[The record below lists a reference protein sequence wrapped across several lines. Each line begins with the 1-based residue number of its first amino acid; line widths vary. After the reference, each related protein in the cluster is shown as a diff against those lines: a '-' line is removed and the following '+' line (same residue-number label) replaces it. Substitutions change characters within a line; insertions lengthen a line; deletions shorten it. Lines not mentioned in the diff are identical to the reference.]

1 MIASI
6 LSTILMGKN
15 IMREKGV
22 LYGIGAYLIWGFFP
36 VYFKALLPTPALQIL
51 FHRIVGSFLFMALLM
66 TARREWSKLRAAISG
81 PRILLT
87 YCLSAGLLAAN
98 WFTYTWAVNAGYVVE
113 TSLGYFI
120 NPLVNVLLGVVLLRE
135 RLRPLQWL
143 PVGLAAAGVLFMSL
157 QLEAWPWIALVVA
170 FTFGFYGLIKKVA
183 PLDALHGTSLEMAI
197 LFVPA
202 LAYLLYADFQGFG
215 SFGHLGWSNTL
226 LLALAGVITALP
238 LLMFA
243 TAARSIPLTLLG
255 LLQYIAP
262 TCQFLLGVLLYKEPF
277 TTVHMV
283 GFGLIWTALLIY
295 TLEGFFAGRRKV
307 PTQAAY

>member
-1 MIASI
+1 
-6 LSTILMGKN
+6 
-15 IMREKGV
+15 MREKGV

-36 VYFKALLPTPALQIL
+36 VYLKALLPAPALQIL
-51 FHRIVGSFLFMALLM
+51 FHRIVGSFLFMALLLV
-66 TARREWSKLRAAISG
+66 ARREWPKLRVAITS
-81 PRILLT
+81 PKIILI
-87 YCLSAGLLAAN
+87 YCLSASLLAAN

-143 PVGLAAAGVLFMSL
+143 PVGLAAAGVLYMGL

-202 LAYLLYADFQGFG
+202 LAYLIYAEFQDFG

-226 LLALAGVITALP
+226 LLALAGLITALP

-243 TAARSIPLTLLG
+243 SCCTRSLSP
-255 LLQYIAP
+255 
-262 TCQFLLGVLLYKEPF
+262 QFIWWVLD
-277 TTVHMV
+277 
-283 GFGLIWTALLIY
+283 
-295 TLEGFFAGRRKV
+295 
-307 PTQAAY
+307 